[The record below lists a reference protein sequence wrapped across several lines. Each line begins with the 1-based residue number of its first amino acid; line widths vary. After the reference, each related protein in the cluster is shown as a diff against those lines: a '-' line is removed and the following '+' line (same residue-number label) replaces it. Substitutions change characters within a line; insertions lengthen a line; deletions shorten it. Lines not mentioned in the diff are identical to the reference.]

1 VIRIPEVL
9 AEELLRIARVL
20 DEGGALPVTGN
31 LTESDSHVT
40 GNQLVNAETLKE
52 SANTFI
58 MTIPRKR
65 DEVQGNFSTSSS
77 ITTVHIC
84 GSAKNFC
91 SREVTRR
98 LIPVGRCSLDQNLR
112 KAMIKLPLGCITR
125 VSRLLSL
132 PEAHEGVW

>member
-1 VIRIPEVL
+1 MIRIPEVL

-58 MTIPRKR
+58 MTIPPKERRSARKLLYKFIDYHCSFLR
-65 DEVQGNFSTSSS
+65 LRVQTAATMCHPR
-77 ITTVHIC
+77 ITVI
-84 GSAKNFC
+84 F
-91 SREVTRR
+91 RF
-98 LIPVGRCSLDQNLR
+98 
-112 KAMIKLPLGCITR
+112 
-125 VSRLLSL
+125 
-132 PEAHEGVW
+132 